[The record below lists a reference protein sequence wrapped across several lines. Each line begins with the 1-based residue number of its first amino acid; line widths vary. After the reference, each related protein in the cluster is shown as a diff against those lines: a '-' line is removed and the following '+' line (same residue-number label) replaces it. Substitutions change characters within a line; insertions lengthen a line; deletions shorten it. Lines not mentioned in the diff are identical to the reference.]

1 MLLADLKRTK
11 RYTHYN
17 IHLCDYVPSSSN
29 LIYMRYV
36 TNIRT
41 TYLKHIC
48 ALLQLLSHIALSS
61 MAFKAATESS
71 LCCVL
76 MPRNHEHRSMEME
89 NHQNC
94 AALYIYIYIYVCC
107 YCFRNKTKSQRGFFT
122 THYITAFVDIFL
134 IYLWTHL
141 YKQTAHKW
149 IFVYINTIYWLC
161 CIYFTHVELAN
172 TTNNDACYFFV
183 HALA

>member
-1 MLLADLKRTK
+1 MHFFSSHPIS
-11 RYTHYN
+11 HYHPW
-17 IHLCDYVPSSSN
+17 HLRQQQSRLSVVFWCPET
-29 LIYMRYV
+29 
-36 TNIRT
+36 TNTDRWKWKIIKT
-41 TYLKHIC
+41 
-48 ALLQLLSHIALSS
+48 ALLCIS
-61 MAFKAATESS
+61 
-71 LCCVL
+71 
-76 MPRNHEHRSMEME
+76 
-89 NHQNC
+89 
-94 AALYIYIYIYVCC
+94 IYIYVCC

-149 IFVYINTIYWLC
+149 IFVYINTTYWLC